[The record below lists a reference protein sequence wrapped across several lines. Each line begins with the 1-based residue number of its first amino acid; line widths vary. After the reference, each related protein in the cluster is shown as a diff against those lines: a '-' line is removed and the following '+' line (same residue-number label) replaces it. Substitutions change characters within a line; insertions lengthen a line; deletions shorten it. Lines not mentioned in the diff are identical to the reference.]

1 MLLRKFQ
8 RVIGTE
14 FLIIRV
20 LFGSVVFKAGVMLKG
35 FLFIFIFLFFI
46 YHKQLFYCMEIATT
60 KEDDKYFQ

>member
-35 FLFIFIFLFFI
+35 FLFFYFLFFI